1 MPLAIKD
8 VLVTTDMP
16 STSGSK
22 ILEGYMS
29 PFDATVVARARA
41 AGLVPLGKTNMDE
54 FAMGSSTEHSAYGP
68 TRNPWDLARIP
79 GGSGGG
85 SAAAVAA
92 FEAPLAL
99 GSDTG
104 GSIRQPAHVT
114 GTVGLK
120 PTYGGVSR
128 YGAIALASSLDQV
141 GPVTRTVLDAGLL
154 HDVIGGH
161 DPHDSTSL
169 TRRVA
174 VVRRC
179 RPRGR
184 ARRCAARDSR
194 SASSRSCPTPAS
206 RPASRRRSASAL
218 AAMEAQGAEIVEISA
233 PHFEYGV
240 AAYYLILPAEA
251 SSNLAKFD
259 SVRFGLRVD
268 VLGRRTVE
276 DVMAATRDA
285 GFGDEVKRRII
296 LGTYALSAGYY
307 DAYYGSA
314 QKVRT
319 LIQRDFDAAFAQVDV
334 IATPSAP
341 TTAFRLGEKIDD
353 PMQMY
358 LNDVTT
364 IPANLAGVPGISIP
378 SGLAAEDGLPVGIQF
393 LAPAREDARLYR
405 VGAALEAVLVDSW
418 GGPLLDRAPRCRQP
432 SGEGSPDGEG
442 QAAGLRQ
449 GPRAVRA
456 RARVRGARRAQ
467 HEDQDVLGARTPLTP
482 TTDAEPDTLVAPVD
496 MGLPGSLPGVTRRRC
511 STRSASGSRSAARSR
526 RRAGSRGRTTS
537 TPTSARTTR
546 SRSTTSRSR
555 SRARSTSSSP
565 TARA

>member
-1 MPLAIKD
+1 VTDLTKLSAAALAEKLASGDVSSVEATQAHLDRIAAVDADVHAFLHVNEHALDVAADIDRRRAAGDDLGPLAGVPLAIKD

-29 PFDATVVARARA
+29 PYDATVVSRSRA

-68 TRNPWDLARIP
+68 TRNPWDLTRIP

-114 GTVGLK
+114 GTVGIK

-169 TRRVA
+169 A
-174 VVRRC
+174 HEW
-179 RPRGR
+179 PSF
-184 ARRCAARDSR
+184 AAAAREGATGQVLKGLKVGVIRELPDSGFQAGVSESFR
-194 SASSRSCPTPAS
+194 A
-206 RPASRRRSASAL
+206 AL

-259 SVRFGLRVD
+259 SVRFGLRVE
-268 VLGRRTVE
+268 VPGGTVE
-276 DVMAATRDA
+276 DVMAKTRDA

-319 LIQRDFDAAFAQVDV
+319 LIQRDFAEAFAQVDV

-353 PMQMY
+353 PLQMY

-393 LAPAREDARLYR
+393 LAPAHEDARLYR
-405 VGAALEAVLVDSW
+405 VGAALEALLVDSW
-418 GGPLLDRAPRCRQP
+418 GGPLLDRAP
-432 SGEGSPDGEG
+432 
-442 QAAGLRQ
+442 A
-449 GPRAVRA
+449 
-456 RARVRGARRAQ
+456 
-467 HEDQDVLGARTPLTP
+467 LGAN
-482 TTDAEPDTLVAPVD
+482 
-496 MGLPGSLPGVTRRRC
+496 GGVR
-511 STRSASGSRSAARSR
+511 
-526 RRAGSRGRTTS
+526 
-537 TPTSARTTR
+537 
-546 SRSTTSRSR
+546 
-555 SRARSTSSSP
+555 
-565 TARA
+565 